1 MSLALHEHAFL
12 LEHDG
17 YGAEEYLGVEGEAYV
32 VDVVDV
38 ECEALVPRER
48 VSAVCGGVAGDAG
61 LDEKLLALVSLVE
74 TRFRALGGARPMML
88 MLPMTTFR
96 NCGISSKLV
105 LRKNAP
111 TLVMRGSCGYYVAFS

>member
-1 MSLALHEHAFL
+1 MDLRQHSLGNEGVRFLGFLALHEHAFL

-74 TRFRALGGARPMML
+74 LGFAL
-88 MLPMTTFR
+88 
-96 NCGISSKLV
+96 
-105 LRKNAP
+105 
-111 TLVMRGSCGYYVAFS
+111 